1 VVLEQQV
8 FQPNLLRSLGG
19 HDGCVARSLKV
30 DSGCAAATAAAGAGG
45 GAWETGKHAG
55 DVILIAW
62 IFMLEVSF
70 ILLWWV

>member
-1 VVLEQQV
+1 
-8 FQPNLLRSLGG
+8 
-19 HDGCVARSLKV
+19 VARSLKA
-30 DSGCAAATAAAGAGG
+30 DRGCAAAAAAGGGGG
-45 GAWETGKHAG
+45 GAWETGKQAG

>member
-1 VVLEQQV
+1 
-8 FQPNLLRSLGG
+8 
-19 HDGCVARSLKV
+19 VARSLKV
-30 DSGCAAATAAAGAGG
+30 DSGCTAAAAAGAGG
-45 GAWETGKHAG
+45 GAWETGKQAG

>member
-1 VVLEQQV
+1 M
-8 FQPNLLRSLGG
+8 
-19 HDGCVARSLKV
+19 ARSLKV
-30 DSGCAAATAAAGAGG
+30 DSGCAAAAAAAAGGGGGG
-45 GAWETGKHAG
+45 GAWETGKQAG

>member
-1 VVLEQQV
+1 M
-8 FQPNLLRSLGG
+8 
-19 HDGCVARSLKV
+19 ARSLKA
-30 DSGCAAATAAAGAGG
+30 DRGCAAAAAAGGGGG
-45 GAWETGKHAG
+45 GAWETGKQAG